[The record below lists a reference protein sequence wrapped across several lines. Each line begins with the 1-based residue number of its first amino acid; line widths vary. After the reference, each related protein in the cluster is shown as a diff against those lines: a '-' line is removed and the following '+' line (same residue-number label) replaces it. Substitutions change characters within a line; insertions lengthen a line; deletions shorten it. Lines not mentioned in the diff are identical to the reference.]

1 MTCREF
7 ADFIADYAAHELSHT
22 ITAAF
27 EQHLQ
32 RCRNCREYLA
42 LYLTT
47 IELGRRMAVDDGHEA
62 SSCGVPEDL
71 VIAIL
76 NARAEMNL
84 AKGSPIGRE
93 C

>member
-7 ADFIADYAAHELSHT
+7 ADFIADYAADELSVT
-22 ITAAF
+22 ITEAF

-47 IELGRRMAVDDGHEA
+47 VELERRMAFDDRLEA
-62 SSCGVPEDL
+62 AACGVPEDL
-71 VIAIL
+71 VSAIL
-76 NARAEMNL
+76 DARAGTS
-84 AKGSPIGRE
+84 AAG
-93 C
+93 